1 MVTYYDSATLYEN
14 NWRQMQFLNL
24 RMQQIEWRR
33 CQVMEL
39 SSKGYNQ
46 SEIARNL
53 QLPKWT
59 ISRDVSYL
67 TEQSKKNIRRYID
80 ETLPLEYEKCLV
92 GLKSILKESWK
103 MAEQS
108 EDKREK
114 IQALSLAE
122 DCIEKISELL
132 THATVVDDAIRFVTA
147 HRIQEKRM
155 EGAETEVISKVKFTN
170 EHSNNSYNTVF

>member
-1 MVTYYDSATLYEN
+1 ML
-14 NWRQMQFLNL
+14 FLNL

-46 SEIARNL
+46 SEIARKL

-59 ISRDVSYL
+59 ISRDVAYVR
-67 TEQSKKNIRRYID
+67 EQSKKNIRRYID
-80 ETLPLEYEKCLV
+80 ETLPFEYEKCLV

-132 THATVVDDAIRFVTA
+132 TNATVVDEAIRFVSA
-147 HRIQEKRM
+147 HKSQRGDMKN
-155 EGAETEVISKVKFTN
+155 K
-170 EHSNNSYNTVF
+170 

>member
-1 MVTYYDSATLYEN
+1 
-14 NWRQMQFLNL
+14 MQFLNL
-24 RMQQIEWRR
+24 RMRQIEWRR

-59 ISRDVSYL
+59 VSRDVSYL

-80 ETLPLEYEKCLV
+80 ETLPFEYGKCFV

-103 MAEQS
+103 LVEQS
-108 EDKREK
+108 EGMREK

-132 THATVVDDAIRFVTA
+132 THATVVDEAIKLVSA
-147 HRIQEKRM
+147 HKSQGKDMKINENASDTISNYNYEKI
-155 EGAETEVISKVKFTN
+155 ESINTYNEVF
-170 EHSNNSYNTVF
+170 